1 MANTTTGAAHEPS
14 TTKKSSKHESDA
26 GGVKRLLSTNG
37 SKGKPSFA
45 KAYSFGIVTAGLFLL
60 SWTGQFFTQLVV
72 VRNESAE
79 HGQPFEWSDFMAQFF
94 ASTFENW
101 QSEFLQLVWQAA
113 GLSLLLFWG
122 SSQSKESDER
132 IEVKIDRLLEE
143 QGIDPASISA
153 QVNRSV

>member
-1 MANTTTGAAHEPS
+1 MAETTTGAAR
-14 TTKKSSKHESDA
+14 KSKNSNKGSD
-26 GGVKRLLSTNG
+26 GDGVKRLLSANG
-37 SKGKPSFA
+37 SKGKPSFP
-45 KAYSFGIVTAGLFLL
+45 KAYSFGIVTAALFLL
-60 SWTGQFFTQLVV
+60 SWVGQFFTQLAV

-79 HGQPFEWSDFMAQFF
+79 HGQPFEWPDFMAQFF

-113 GLSLLLFWG
+113 GLTLLLFWG

-143 QGIDPASISA
+143 QGIDPSTISA
-153 QVNRSV
+153 QVNRAV